1 MLITPHAVAGATI
14 GALVPI
20 RAVAL
25 SAAVSSHFLLDVV
38 PHWQETLAPY
48 TPHRGTWLRVPIDL
62 ALALAMTHV
71 IARGSTSGRNV
82 WGSALAA
89 ALPDIDFLWFLAPS
103 AFERLGPVRIYVDWH
118 VAIQRETSR
127 LWGLAPQLAVIFG
140 CVAVLRSGGVA
151 HAAWRRHA
159 G

>member
-1 MLITPHAVAGATI
+1 MLVTPHAVAGATI

-20 RAVAL
+20 RGVAF
-25 SAAVSSHFLLDVV
+25 SAAVSSHFLLDTV

-62 ALALAMTHV
+62 TMALAITHA
-71 IARGSTSGRNV
+71 IARRSNASRDV

-103 AFERLGPVRIYVDWH
+103 AFERFGPVRTYVDWH
-118 VAIQRETSR
+118 AGIQRETSR
-127 LWGLAPQLAVIFG
+127 LWGLAPQFAVILC
-140 CVAVLRSGGVA
+140 CVAALRSSGGS
-151 HAAWRRHA
+151 RSRPPTSQI
-159 G
+159 